1 MARLDDGAPEPLGV
15 TLGGGGAN
23 VAVWSANATAIEICL
38 FDDVGATEKQRI
50 RLPAR
55 TGDVFHGLVPG
66 IGAGTRYG
74 LRAHGPW
81 LPQEGH
87 RFNAAKLLV
96 DPYAVALD
104 RPFALHPTQFDGM
117 TLRQEDSAPFVPKA
131 IVQHSPPLSRTLQ
144 PGVPWNETILYELH
158 AKGFTQRHPLVPE
171 RIRGTVAGLA
181 HPRAIEHLVRLGI
194 TTVELMPVAA
204 WADERHL
211 PPLGLANYWG
221 YNPVAFLAPDARL
234 CPGGLAELAACV
246 SALHDAGI
254 EVLLDVVFNH
264 TAESDAMGPTLSL
277 RGLDNASYYRLSPH
291 DRASYVN
298 HTGCGNTLALD
309 RPPAMRLV
317 LDALR
322 HFVRYAG
329 VDGFR
334 FDLATTL
341 GRRES
346 GFDPEAPL
354 LQAIAQ
360 DPLLR
365 GRKLIAEP
373 WDIGPGGHQLGAFP
387 AAWGE
392 WNDRYRDTARRFW
405 RGDAHQLGELA
416 TRLAGSSDVLGTR
429 SRSPSRSVN
438 FITAHDGFTLADL
451 VSHAGKHNAAN
462 GEGNRDGTDHNLS
475 WNHGVEGPSDDE
487 ALRAARARDAR
498 ALLAT
503 LLSSRGTPLLSM
515 GDELGRS
522 QAGNNNA
529 YAQDNAL
536 SWVNWGEADES
547 LIEFTA
553 SLIRLRRN
561 HPALR
566 EDRWLT
572 GEPRDASGIP
582 DIEWLTAQGIPLEH
596 EAWQRHDARA
606 LAAVLYTPPH
616 GEQPPD
622 RVLVA
627 INGTDESLSMQWPEP
642 RDGFAWERLADSAS
656 PAHLGT
662 QSAEVAARSVAILA
676 ETPAP
681 RRESAGI
688 DPSWLARLAGAAGI
702 APTWHD
708 VTGREHRVS
717 DETRHALLAGM
728 RLDARTTSQARERL
742 HAIALERERRLL
754 PQSLVVS
761 ESGGLLAIAGLA
773 EDSGRKSLSIT
784 GADGHET
791 RITVDLHSLPRDSV
805 RAADGGRVERRLISL
820 PPLETGRYQL
830 ALDGYSARTHL
841 IVAPPAC
848 HLPEALARG
857 ARSFG
862 LAAHLYSLRRAG
874 DQGLGDFTTLAE
886 ALSATAR
893 VGGSVVGVNPLH
905 ALFPDDRQRASPYH
919 PSDRRRLDPIYI
931 DLTAIQDFCDS
942 PQARQALSRRAAQLE
957 QLTSRSHV
965 DYPAV
970 WAIKREVLRECHRRF
985 QQRSAND
992 PLVRDYRAFVQEAG
1006 SALGQFVAFTC
1017 FSATHAGMPWWQWP
1031 ESSRRPTEAALA
1043 RAIESDAALAD
1054 FTRYTQWLA
1063 DRQLQRAANVGVAA
1077 GLGVGLYRDL
1087 AVGAAP
1093 DGAEAWAL
1101 QDALAQGVSIGA
1113 PPDPFSLEGQVW
1125 GLPPLLPRSL
1135 QASGYTHLGQLL
1147 AANMRHAGALRIDHV
1162 MGLQRLFWVP
1172 RSASAAEG
1180 AYVAY
1185 PFDALLGVLRLES
1198 HLARCLVVGEDLGT
1212 VPEGFRD
1219 RLAESQVLSY
1229 RVFWFERGDTGW
1241 RRPEDYPTL
1250 AAACVSTHDLPT
1262 IAGWWQGADLE
1273 ERASLRRLRSEPAAE
1288 EQRARQGE
1296 RQQLANQQLEWGCL
1310 DRTEEAEPT
1319 ATAITSALHRTLAQ
1333 TPCAL
1338 RLVQA
1343 DDLDGAVAALN
1354 VPGTDRERPNWRR
1367 RLSTDTPSLWETRAG
1382 RDARSAFDAAA
1393 RTDSASASAKPSGV
1407 RPPSSST

>member
-1 MARLDDGAPEPLGV
+1 MARLDEGSPEPLGV
-15 TLGGGGAN
+15 TPVAGGAN
-23 VAVWSANATAIEICL
+23 VAVWSANATDIEICL
-38 FDDVGATEKQRI
+38 FDSLGATEKERI

-55 TGDVFHGLVPG
+55 TGDVFHGLVRG

-87 RFNAAKLLV
+87 RFSAAKLLV

-104 RPFALHPTQFDGM
+104 RPFALHPSQFDGAS
-117 TLRQEDSAPFVPKA
+117 LRHEDSAPFVPKG
-131 IVQHSPPLSRTLQ
+131 IVQHPPPTAQTLQ
-144 PGVPWNETILYELH
+144 PGVAWRETILYEMH
-158 AKGFTQRHPLVPE
+158 VKGFTQRHPLVPE

-264 TAESDAMGPTLSL
+264 TAESDALGPTLSL
-277 RGLDNASYYRLSPH
+277 RGLDNASYYRLPPN
-291 DRASYVN
+291 DRAQYVN
-298 HTGCGNTLALD
+298 DTGCGNTLALD

-322 HFVRYAG
+322 HFVRHAG

-341 GRRES
+341 GRRDS
-346 GFDPEAPL
+346 GFDPDAPL

-365 GRKLIAEP
+365 DRKLIAEP
-373 WDIGPGGHQLGAFP
+373 WDTGPGGHQLGAFP

-405 RGDAHQLGELA
+405 RGDAHQLGALA
-416 TRLAGSSDVLGTR
+416 TRLAGSSDAFGPRL
-429 SRSPSRSVN
+429 RSPSRSVN

-451 VSHAGKHNAAN
+451 VSHAGKHNEAN
-462 GEGNRDGTDHNLS
+462 GEDNRDGTDHNLS
-475 WNHGVEGPSDDE
+475 WNHGVEGPSDGE
-487 ALRAARARDAR
+487 ALRAARARDVR

-503 LLSSRGTPLLSM
+503 LFSSRGTPMLSM

-529 YAQDNAL
+529 YAQDNPL
-536 SWVNWGEADES
+536 SWVNWHEADEN

-553 SLIRLRRN
+553 SLIRLRRS

-572 GEPRDASGIP
+572 GEPRDASGLP
-582 DIEWLTAQGIPLEH
+582 DIEWLSPQGIPLEG
-596 EAWQRHDARA
+596 EAWERHDARA
-606 LAAVLYTPPH
+606 LAAALYTPAH
-616 GEQPPD
+616 GEQQAD
-622 RVLVA
+622 RVLIA
-627 INGTDESLSMQWPEP
+627 INGTATPLAMQWPEP
-642 RDGFAWERLADSAS
+642 RDGFAWARLADSAS
-656 PAHLGT
+656 PAHIGT
-662 QSAEVAARSVAILA
+662 QSTEVSARSVAILA
-676 ETPAP
+676 ETPSP
-681 RRESAGI
+681 RRQSSGI
-688 DPSWLARLAGAAGI
+688 DPSWLARLASAAGI

-708 VTGREHRVS
+708 VTGREHQVS
-717 DETRHALLAGM
+717 DDTRRALLAGM
-728 RLDARTTSQARERL
+728 GLDARTTSQARERL
-742 HAIALERERRLL
+742 HTIALERERRLL
-754 PQSLVVS
+754 PQSLVMS
-761 ESGGLLAIAGLA
+761 PSGGRLPIAGLT
-773 EDSGRKSLSIT
+773 EPSGHATLSIT
-784 GADGHET
+784 GTDGDET
-791 RITVDLHSLPRDSV
+791 RIAVDLRALPVDSV
-805 RAADGGRVERRLISL
+805 RAADGGRAERRLISL
-820 PPLETGRYQL
+820 PPLEAGRYQL
-830 ALDGYSARTHL
+830 ALEGHSARTHL
-841 IVAPPAC
+841 VVAPAAC
-848 HLPEALARG
+848 HLPEALGRG
-857 ARSFG
+857 TKAFG

-893 VGGSVVGVNPLH
+893 VGGGVVGVNPLH

-931 DLTAIQDFCDS
+931 DLTAIQDFRDS
-942 PQARQALSRRAAQLE
+942 PQARQALARHAAQLE
-957 QLTSRSHV
+957 QLTSCSHV
-965 DYPAV
+965 DYAGA
-970 WAIKREVLRECHRRF
+970 WAIKLEVLLECHRRF

-992 PLVRDYRAFVQEAG
+992 PSVQDYQAFVHEAG
-1006 SALGQFVAFTC
+1006 SALREFVAFTC
-1017 FSATHAGMPWWQWP
+1017 LSATHAGIRWWQWP
-1031 ESSRRPTEAALA
+1031 EPLRRPTAAALA
-1043 RAIESDAALAD
+1043 RAIEADPALAE

-1063 DRQLQRAANVGVAA
+1063 DRQLRQAAHVGRDA
-1077 GLGVGLYRDL
+1077 GITVGIYRDL

-1093 DGAEAWAL
+1093 DGAEAWSL
-1101 QDALAQGVSIGA
+1101 QDDLAQGVSVGS
-1113 PPDPFSLEGQVW
+1113 PPDPFSPDGQVW
-1125 GLPPLLPRSL
+1125 GLPPPLPRSL
-1135 QASGYTHLGQLL
+1135 HATGYTHFGQLL

-1172 RSASAAEG
+1172 QGGSSAEG

-1185 PFDALLGVLRLES
+1185 PFDELLGALRLES
-1198 HLARCLVVGEDLGT
+1198 HRARCLVVGEDLGV
-1212 VPEGFRD
+1212 VPDGFRD

-1229 RVFWFERGDTGW
+1229 RVFWFERANAGW

-1262 IAGWWQGADLE
+1262 IAGWWQGADLDE
-1273 ERASLRRLRSEPAAE
+1273 QASLQRLRPEAAATE
-1288 EQRARQGE
+1288 RRTRELARH
-1296 RQQLANQQLEWGCL
+1296 QLAQQQGEWGCL
-1310 DRTEEAEPT
+1310 RAAGDAQPT
-1319 ATAITSALHRTLAQ
+1319 AVAIASALHRTLAR

-1343 DDLDGAVAALN
+1343 DDLDGAVEALN

-1367 RLSTDTPSLWETRAG
+1367 RLSADSNEIWETPLG
-1382 RDARSAFDAAA
+1382 HDARVALATET
-1393 RTDSASASAKPSGV
+1393 REKGSG
-1407 RPPSSST
+1407 

>member
-1 MARLDDGAPEPLGV
+1 MAQLDEGSPEPLGV
-15 TLGGGGAN
+15 TLIAGGAN

-38 FDDVGATEKQRI
+38 FDRLGATEQARI

-66 IGAGTRYG
+66 IGVGSRYG

-104 RPFALHPTQFDGM
+104 RPFALHASQFDGA
-117 TLRQEDSAPFVPKA
+117 TPHQDDSAPFVPKA
-131 IVQHSPPLSRTLQ
+131 IVQHPPPTARTLQ

-158 AKGFTQRHPLVPE
+158 VKGFTQRHPRVPE

-211 PPLGLANYWG
+211 PALGLANYWG

-234 CPGGLAELAACV
+234 CPGGLADLAACV

-264 TAESDAMGPTLSL
+264 TAESDALGPTLSL
-277 RGLDNASYYRLSPH
+277 RGLDNASYYRLAPH
-291 DRASYVN
+291 DKAHYVN
-298 HTGCGNTLALD
+298 DTGCGNTLALD

-322 HFVRYAG
+322 HFVRHAG

-346 GFDPEAPL
+346 GFDPDAPL
-354 LQAIAQ
+354 LHAIAQ

-365 GRKLIAEP
+365 DRKLIAEP

-416 TRLAGSSDVLGTR
+416 TRLAGSSDVLGPR

-438 FITAHDGFTLADL
+438 LITAHDGFTLADL

-487 ALRAARARDAR
+487 ALRAARARDTR

-503 LLSSRGTPLLSM
+503 LFSSRGTPLLSM

-536 SWVNWGEADES
+536 SWIDWEKADQS
-547 LIEFTA
+547 LIDFTA
-553 SLIRLRRN
+553 SLIRLRRS

-572 GEPRDASGIP
+572 GEPRDASGLP
-582 DIEWLTAQGIPLEH
+582 DIEWLTPEGIPLEG
-596 EAWQRHDARA
+596 EAWERYDARA
-606 LAAVLYTPPH
+606 LVASLYSRAH
-616 GEQPPD
+616 GEQTPD

-627 INGTDESLSMQWPEP
+627 INGMDAPMAMQWPEP
-642 RDGFAWERLADSAS
+642 RDGFAWTRLADSAS
-656 PAHLGT
+656 PAHIAT
-662 QSAEVAARSVAILA
+662 QSTEVAGRSVAILA

-681 RRESAGI
+681 RRQSSGI
-688 DPSWLARLAGAAGI
+688 EPRWLARLASAAGI

-708 VTGREHRVS
+708 VSGREHRVS
-717 DETRHALLAGM
+717 DDTRHALLAGM
-728 RLDARTTSQARERL
+728 RLDARTTNQARERL
-742 HAIALERERRLL
+742 HAMARERERRLL
-754 PQSLVVS
+754 PQSLVVRPT
-761 ESGGLLAIAGLA
+761 GGRLPIA
-773 EDSGRKSLSIT
+773 SLPELSDHATLNIT

-791 RITVDLHSLPRDSV
+791 RVAVDLRGSPMDSV
-805 RAADGGRVERRLISL
+805 RAADGGRAERRLIPL
-820 PPLETGRYQL
+820 PPLGIGRYHL
-830 ALDGYSARTHL
+830 ALEGHSARTHL

-848 HLPEALARG
+848 HLPETLARR

-874 DQGLGDFTTLAE
+874 DQGVGDFTTLAE

-893 VGGSVVGVNPLH
+893 AGGSVVGVNPLH
-905 ALFPDDRQRASPYH
+905 ALFPDDRERASPYH
-919 PSDRRRLDPIYI
+919 PSDRRRLDPIYV
-931 DLTAIQDFCDS
+931 DLAAIQDFHDS
-942 PQARQALSRRAAQLE
+942 PQAQQALSRRAVQLE
-957 QLTSRSHV
+957 RLTSRSHV
-965 DYPAV
+965 DYPAA
-970 WAIKREVLRECHRRF
+970 WALKREILLECHRRF
-985 QQRSAND
+985 QQRDTND
-992 PLVRDYRAFVQEAG
+992 PSVQDYRQFVHEAG
-1006 SALGQFVAFTC
+1006 SALRQFVAFTC
-1017 FSATHAGMPWWQWP
+1017 LSANHAGMPWWQWP
-1031 ESSRRPTEAALA
+1031 EPSRRPTPATLTQAAESNLALA
-1043 RAIESDAALAD
+1043 E

-1063 DRQLQRAANVGVAA
+1063 DRQLQHAASVGFDA

-1093 DGAEAWAL
+1093 DGAEAWAV
-1101 QDALAQGVSIGA
+1101 QDALAQSVSVGA
-1113 PPDPFSLEGQVW
+1113 PPDPFSPEGQVW

-1135 QASGYTHLGQLL
+1135 HATGYTHFEQLL

-1172 RSASAAEG
+1172 QGASAAEG

-1185 PFDALLGVLRLES
+1185 PFDELLGVLQLES
-1198 HLARCLVVGEDLGT
+1198 HRTRCLVVGEDLGT

-1219 RLAESQVLSY
+1219 RLAEAQVLSY

-1262 IAGWWQGADLE
+1262 IAGWWQGADLDE
-1273 ERASLRRLRSEPAAE
+1273 QASLHPLRPEAAAAE
-1288 EQRARQGE
+1288 RRARE
-1296 RQQLANQQLEWGCL
+1296 LARQQLAQQQAEWGCL
-1310 DRTEEAEPT
+1310 RPAGDAQPT
-1319 ATAITSALHRTLAQ
+1319 AVAIASALHRTLAR

-1343 DDLDGAVAALN
+1343 DDLDGAVEALN

-1367 RLSTDTPSLWETRAG
+1367 RLSVDTNEIWETLLG
-1382 RDARSAFDAAA
+1382 HDARLALATET
-1393 RTDSASASAKPSGV
+1393 REKGSG
-1407 RPPSSST
+1407 